1 MRHRAASAIW
11 VVLLVAGAATAARAD
26 EAKPAKPAV
35 WVCTRPEV
43 PPLTSDPSPR
53 DLHDQGLRFRLREIE
68 CKIDALERLEP
79 GGHESCYFGPEYTR
93 ISNPRYEEIRQ
104 AHKSDPVELWHA
116 LLSEP
121 EDPNLPPIE
130 IRVTSKSGPNC
141 KSDQDRK
148 LEAEA
153 SAIQKELNFR

>member
-11 VVLLVAGAATAARAD
+11 VALLIAGAALAARAD
-26 EAKPAKPAV
+26 EAKPAKPAA
-35 WVCTRPEV
+35 WVCTRPDV
-43 PPLTSDPSPR
+43 PPLTKNPSAR
-53 DLHDQGLRFRLREIE
+53 HLHDQGLRQRQREIE
-68 CKIDALERLEP
+68 CELDARRRLTP
-79 GGHESCYFGPEYTR
+79 DGVESCYFGPEWLR

-104 AHKSDPVELWHA
+104 AKKSDPVELWHA

-148 LEAEA
+148 LESEAE
-153 SAIQKELNFR
+153 AIQKELNFR